1 MIRKTTA
8 VVAATALLATL
19 AACGSDS
26 NDSKATPAAGE
37 TPAARTEPVRIGVVG
52 SQDDQW
58 PIFEKKAEEAGIDV
72 EIINFTAY
80 TEPNPALSQDQ
91 LDLNQFQHLQ
101 YLADYNVA
109 SDDNLT
115 PIGSTAIYPLALYS
129 NEYDSVDAIP
139 AGSEIAVP
147 NDPTN
152 LNRALFVLQSAGLV
166 QLKDGGT
173 LASTELDVLPESK
186 VKVTPVDAAQAAISL
201 QSVAAA
207 IINNDFIA
215 DAGLKPEDAIAQDD
229 PSSVGARPYINIWV
243 ARDEDKND
251 PTLLKLV
258 EIAHDA
264 EVEEALKA
272 ASGGSAVIVKEDG
285 ATLAGYLADIQA
297 QIKG

>member
-8 VVAATALLATL
+8 VIAATALLATL

-26 NDSKATPAAGE
+26 DDTKTTPTAGE
-37 TPAARTEPVRIGVVG
+37 TTARTEPVRIGVVG

-58 PIFEKKAEEAGIDV
+58 PVFEKKAEEAGIDV

-80 TEPNPALSQDQ
+80 TEPNPALSQGQ

-129 NEYDSVDAIP
+129 SEYDSVDAIP

-166 QLKDGGT
+166 QLKDGGS

-201 QSVAAA
+201 QSVAGAV
-207 IINNDFIA
+207 INNDFIA

-229 PSSVGARPYINIWV
+229 PTSVGARPYINIWV

>member
-8 VVAATALLATL
+8 VIAATALLATL

-26 NDSKATPAAGE
+26 DDTKTTPAAGE
-37 TPAARTEPVRIGVVG
+37 TTARTEPVRIGVVG

-58 PIFEKKAEEAGIDV
+58 PVFEKKAEEAGIDV

-80 TEPNPALSQDQ
+80 TEPNPALSQGQ

-129 NEYDSVDAIP
+129 NEDDSGDAIP
-139 AGSEIAVP
+139 AGPEIAVP

-166 QLKDGGT
+166 QLKDGGS

-201 QSVAAA
+201 QSVAGA

-229 PSSVGARPYINIWV
+229 PTSVGARPYINIWV